1 MSTLPAPRNT
11 TLATTSPI
19 PQQVHLEPVS
29 PAFAP
34 IVQTETRG
42 AIVAAPMSFT
52 GSGQRI
58 WRMVPLALPL
68 PLRIALLTFAVLV
81 IGIVWTF
88 VLAWYMTFG
97 LLVVPYR
104 LIRRGQRK
112 RNVEARRHAELLAA
126 VQIGAKR

>member
-1 MSTLPAPRNT
+1 
-11 TLATTSPI
+11 
-19 PQQVHLEPVS
+19 
-29 PAFAP
+29 
-34 IVQTETRG
+34 
-42 AIVAAPMSFT
+42 MSFI

-68 PLRIALLTFAVLV
+68 PLRIALLTFAVLA

-104 LIRRGQRK
+104 LIRHGQRK
-112 RNVEARRHAELLAA
+112 RNVEARRRAELLAA